1 MARVM
6 STAAHAGE
14 AERALLQRLKALD
27 DDWIVLQGALIEA
40 DDAFA
45 RAPFVLLNDRL
56 GIIVA
61 APRTGDA
68 ASLAALSASL
78 RHMLQERGIARR
90 LGGALPIVALPLEP
104 ALLRDADTV
113 LRRAFDAEPRLAA
126 EPGWSRRVAGLLT
139 PMPEQPRVAR
149 GSLELRAERA
159 DAWRVARES
168 EAKPA
173 ATSSVGARVIP
184 EDHVRETVRSG
195 GASLWAGMAVALVVV
210 GGVLV
215 GMAAL
220 NHGGNEARPPTA
232 TTSR

>member
-1 MARVM
+1 
-6 STAAHAGE
+6 
-14 AERALLQRLKALD
+14 
-27 DDWIVLQGALIEA
+27 
-40 DDAFA
+40 
-45 RAPFVLLNDRL
+45 
-56 GIIVA
+56 
-61 APRTGDA
+61 
-68 ASLAALSASL
+68 
-78 RHMLQERGIARR
+78 
-90 LGGALPIVALPLEP
+90 
-104 ALLRDADTV
+104 
-113 LRRAFDAEPRLAA
+113 
-126 EPGWSRRVAGLLT
+126 
-139 PMPEQPRVAR
+139 MPEQPRVAR